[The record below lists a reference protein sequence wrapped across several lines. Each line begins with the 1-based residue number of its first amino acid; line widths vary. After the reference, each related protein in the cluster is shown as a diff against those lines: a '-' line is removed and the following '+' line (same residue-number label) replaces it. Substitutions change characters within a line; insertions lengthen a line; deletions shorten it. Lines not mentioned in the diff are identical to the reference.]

1 MKIEEFNERLKS
13 TVLVAD
19 GAMGSMLYEYAGAQ
33 RCLEELN
40 VTQPE
45 AVFRIHQSYLEAGAQ
60 IHRDEHVRRESPQA
74 RRRRTGRSRRRK

>member
-1 MKIEEFNERLKS
+1 MKIEDFNERLKNS
-13 TVLVAD
+13 VLVAD

-45 AVFRIHQSYLEAGAQ
+45 AVFRIHKPISMPARKFSKPTPSAP
-60 IHRDEHVRRESPQA
+60 IATSSPQ
-74 RRRRTGRSRRRK
+74 